1 VPQPVLAFPRRDL
14 DRDFLGC
21 LPAGADPMTT
31 RQESKTRD
39 IVTYLVGYGLA
50 LGLTLISFA
59 AVRWQYLSAKITL
72 IIVLGLALIQALV
85 HFRCFLHISLRRSA
99 RDDLLLLLFSAL
111 IVILMVSGTW
121 VLLLNLRMR
130 MM

>member
-1 VPQPVLAFPRRDL
+1 
-14 DRDFLGC
+14 
-21 LPAGADPMTT
+21 MTT